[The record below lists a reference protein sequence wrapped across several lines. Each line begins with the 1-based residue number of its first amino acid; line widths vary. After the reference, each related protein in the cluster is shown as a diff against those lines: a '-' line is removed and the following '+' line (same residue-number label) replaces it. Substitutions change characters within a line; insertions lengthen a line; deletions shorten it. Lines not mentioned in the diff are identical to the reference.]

1 MSLTTLTVTSREA
14 LTPGMVRVHFRAD
27 GTAAADAENTDRYV
41 KLVFTASG
49 EKLPSDTN
57 LRELRASLP
66 ADEQPRVRTY
76 TVRSADR
83 DSGAVAIDFVT
94 HSGPSVAA
102 AWAEAAEPGDE
113 IQVAGPGGAYV
124 PDPEAHNLLVADPA
138 GLPAA
143 LAAIERLPAGSR
155 ATLFAEV
162 ESPEHELPVRAKCVV
177 EVHWCHSGAAPHDER
192 ESELVRRVLEWE
204 WPEGRV
210 KVFAHGERTTMMKDL
225 RPHFRANGVSGK
237 DLSVSGYWRQGFDED
252 SFQAGKRTDPL
263 VRAAAEEDG
272 KG

>member
-27 GTAAADAENTDRYV
+27 GAAVADAENTDRYV

-49 EKLPSDTN
+49 EKLPADTN

-76 TVRSADR
+76 TVRSADS

-124 PDPEAHNLLVADPA
+124 PDPEATTSSSPTRPGYRPRSPRSSASPPVPA
-138 GLPAA
+138 L
-143 LAAIERLPAGSR
+143 RC
-155 ATLFAEV
+155 
-162 ESPEHELPVRAKCVV
+162 SPRSKAQSTSCP
-177 EVHWCHSGAAPHDER
+177 
-192 ESELVRRVLEWE
+192 
-204 WPEGRV
+204 
-210 KVFAHGERTTMMKDL
+210 
-225 RPHFRANGVSGK
+225 
-237 DLSVSGYWRQGFDED
+237 
-252 SFQAGKRTDPL
+252 
-263 VRAAAEEDG
+263 
-272 KG
+272 